1 VSLNRVRALGG
12 TKRPE
17 LDTERRRKAIE
28 DELHRLEGS
37 AMHSAQ
43 IQFEA
48 AKQWRSLNLLLGAAS
63 ATQQPAGDV
72 SAGGCG

>member
-1 VSLNRVRALGG
+1 
-12 TKRPE
+12 
-17 LDTERRRKAIE
+17 
-28 DELHRLEGS
+28 
-37 AMHSAQ
+37 MHSAQ